1 MPVGYTL
8 GHSLCRVV
16 SCDLQEC
23 THSDLEI
30 ASCESHSPMPI
41 SFAGTGSHVCEPIQ
55 STSIASLA
63 WLGCDRHAP
72 CAHVLSVCTDLFVIR
87 GVHTHTHMRAHTHT
101 CARARTHTHTHTPAR
116 AHIHTLPHHLSSTSP
131 EPRLHTPHFSENH
144 LKQLKLKNQD
154 LHFNSTSAAPPQ
166 HLTGTSPAP
175 PRHLP
180 ARQLPSTFFFPA
192 RKPLVVRRF
201 WASGF
206 GEGAGRAAG
215 CKVLKGEVVR
225 QCQAVLA

>member
-1 MPVGYTL
+1 
-8 GHSLCRVV
+8 
-16 SCDLQEC
+16 
-23 THSDLEI
+23 
-30 ASCESHSPMPI
+30 MPI

-72 CAHVLSVCTDLFVIR
+72 CAHVLSVCTDLFVSR
-87 GVHTHTHMRAHTHT
+87 GVHTHTHTH
-101 CARARTHTHTHTPAR
+101 AR

-180 ARQLPSTFFFPA
+180 ARQLPSTFCFPA